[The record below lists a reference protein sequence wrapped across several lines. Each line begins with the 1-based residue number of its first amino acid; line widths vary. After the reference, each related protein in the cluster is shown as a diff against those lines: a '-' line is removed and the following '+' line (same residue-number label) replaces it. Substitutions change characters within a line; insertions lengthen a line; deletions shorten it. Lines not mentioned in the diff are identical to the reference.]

1 MKRKY
6 GDGSSWKRL
15 IEKSYTVKQVEEG
28 MLGIL
33 DIKKVRE
40 PSCKEY
46 DGEELCIAKR
56 SVYVD
61 SIFHRR
67 EKLCDYRYVR

>member
-1 MKRKY
+1 MWELFYRRGADIMKRKY

-33 DIKKVRE
+33 DIKR
-40 PSCKEY
+40 
-46 DGEELCIAKR
+46 
-56 SVYVD
+56 
-61 SIFHRR
+61 
-67 EKLCDYRYVR
+67 

>member
-15 IEKSYTVKQVEEG
+15 IEKAYTVKQVEAG

-40 PSCKEY
+40 PSYEDTISEGFAFAS
-46 DGEELCIAKR
+46 DGYILDAI
-56 SVYVD
+56 
-61 SIFHRR
+61 
-67 EKLCDYRYVR
+67 LL

>member
-15 IEKSYTVKQVEEG
+15 IEKDYMVKQVEEG

-33 DIKKVRE
+33 DIKR
-40 PSCKEY
+40 
-46 DGEELCIAKR
+46 
-56 SVYVD
+56 
-61 SIFHRR
+61 
-67 EKLCDYRYVR
+67 

>member
-15 IEKSYTVKQVEEG
+15 IEKGYTVKQVEEG

-33 DIKKVRE
+33 GIKKVRE
-40 PSCKEY
+40 P
-46 DGEELCIAKR
+46 
-56 SVYVD
+56 
-61 SIFHRR
+61 
-67 EKLCDYRYVR
+67 